1 MKAKGN
7 SVTKTAVWILMGML
21 ILGLGGFGAVNFNG
35 NVSSIGTVGDKEI
48 SVDQYARELQQQIRA
63 IEGQTGEALSFQ
75 QAQAIGLDRA
85 VLQRIVRLRA
95 LDNETTEMGISIGD
109 ENLRERIIDIPS
121 FQGIDG
127 NFDREGYRFALQ
139 QAGLS
144 EAEFE
149 DSLREEA
156 ARSLL
161 QGAISGGVTMP
172 DVYAQTLVNFVGEKR
187 SFTWAALTQDNLQ
200 APLPAPTDAD
210 LQAFYDANPDNFL
223 LPASKSITYVILT
236 PQDVL
241 DEVEISEDELRKAYE
256 DRADEYIQPE
266 RRLVERLVFPNE
278 EAANLAAAALEVSGT
293 TFDALVLDRGLTL
306 QDIDMGDVGRL
317 ELDGA
322 GEAVFAAEPGAVVG
336 PLPTNLGPALFRV
349 NGILPSLNTTFE
361 DASPALQQDL
371 AGDRAARLVEV
382 RAQDLDDQLAGGAKL
397 EQLAEESKMTL
408 GTIEWTNDSDQDIAA
423 YETFRAAAAALTE
436 GDFPKIDQLED
447 GSVFAMRLD
456 GTKPERP
463 NPFEDARILV
473 AEAWTADQ
481 LLTALTVQAEEAQS
495 ALEGGSDF
503 ATLGLTENVQENLTR
518 DAVISRA
525 PEGLLT
531 EVFEAAPGDI
541 RIIEGADGVVIARLD
556 SISAAEDNDQT
567 QQLLGQLKTQ
577 LNQQLSQDVFT
588 LYSSDVVRRTAP
600 MIDQQAINAVHVNF
614 P

>member
-408 GTIEWTNDSDQDIAA
+408 GTIEWTNGSDQDIAA

-463 NPFEDARILV
+463 NPFEDARTLV

-556 SISAAEDNDQT
+556 SISTAEDNDQT
-567 QQLLGQLKTQ
+567 QQLLGQLTTQ

>member
-210 LQAFYDANPDNFL
+210 LQAFYDANPDSFL

-408 GTIEWTNDSDQDIAA
+408 GTIEWTNGSDQDVAA

-463 NPFEDARILV
+463 NPFEDARTLV

>member
-95 LDNETTEMGISIGD
+95 LDNETTEMGISLGD

-266 RRLVERLVFPNE
+266 RRLIERLVFPNE

-408 GTIEWTNDSDQDIAA
+408 GTIEWTNGSDQDIAA

-463 NPFEDARILV
+463 NPFEDARTLV

-481 LLTALTVQAEEAQS
+481 LLTALTVQAEEARS

-556 SISAAEDNDQT
+556 SISAAEDNDQI

>member
-278 EAANLAAAALEVSGT
+278 EATNLAAAALEVNGT

-463 NPFEDARILV
+463 NPFEDARTLV

-556 SISAAEDNDQT
+556 SISAAEDNEQT
-567 QQLLGQLKTQ
+567 QQLLGQLTTQ

>member
-408 GTIEWTNDSDQDIAA
+408 GTIEWTNGSDQDIAA

-463 NPFEDARILV
+463 NPFEDARTLV

-556 SISAAEDNDQT
+556 SISAAEDNDQN

>member
-278 EAANLAAAALEVSGT
+278 EAANLAAAAFEVSGT

-408 GTIEWTNDSDQDIAA
+408 GTIEWTNGSDQDVAA

-463 NPFEDARILV
+463 NPFEDARTLV

-567 QQLLGQLKTQ
+567 QQLLGQLTTQ

>member
-7 SVTKTAVWILMGML
+7 SVAKTAVWILMGML

-35 NVSSIGTVGDKEI
+35 NVSSIGTVGDKDI

-63 IEGQTGEALSFQ
+63 IEGQTGETLSFQ

-85 VLQRIVRLRA
+85 VLQRLVRLRA
-95 LDNETTEMGISIGD
+95 LDNETAEMGISIGD

-149 DSLREEA
+149 TSLREEA

-187 SFTWAALTQDNLQ
+187 SFTWAALTEDDLQ
-200 APLPAPTDAD
+200 TPLAAPTDAD
-210 LQAFYDANPDNFL
+210 LQAFYDANPENFM
-223 LPASKSITYVILT
+223 LPASKSITYIILT

-241 DEVEISEDELRKAYE
+241 DEVEITQDELRKAYD
-256 DRADEYIQPE
+256 DRAADFIQPE

-278 EAANLAAAALEVSGT
+278 EAANMAAAALEVSGT
-293 TFDALVLDRGLTL
+293 TFDALVQDRGLTL
-306 QDIDMGDVGRL
+306 EDIDMGDVSRL
-317 ELDGA
+317 ELGAA
-322 GEAVFAAEPGAVVG
+322 GEAVFAAEAGDVVG
-336 PLPTNLGPALFRV
+336 PLPSNLGPALFRV

-361 DASPALQQDL
+361 EASPALQQDL

-382 RAQDLDDQLAGGAKL
+382 RAQELDDQLAGGATL
-397 EQLAEESKMTL
+397 EQLAEETKMTL
-408 GTIEWTNDSDQDIAA
+408 GTTEWTADSDQGIAA
-423 YETFRAAAAALTE
+423 YESFRAAAAALTD

-447 GSVFAMRLD
+447 GSVFALRLD

-463 NPFEDARILV
+463 NPFEDARASV
-473 AEAWTADQ
+473 AAAWTADQ
-481 LLTALTVQAEEAQS
+481 LLQALTAQAETAQS

-503 ATLGLTENVQENLTR
+503 ADLGLTPTDQQNLTR
-518 DAVISRA
+518 EAVISGA
-525 PEGLLT
+525 PDGLMT
-531 EVFEAAPGDI
+531 EVFDAAPGDI
-541 RIIEGADGVVIARLD
+541 RTIAGTDSVAILRVD
-556 SISAAEDNDQT
+556 SITAAEESEQT
-567 QQLLGQLKTQ
+567 RQLLDQLTTQ
-577 LNQQLSQDVFT
+577 LNQQLSQDVFA

>member
-408 GTIEWTNDSDQDIAA
+408 GTIEWTNGSDQDIAA

-463 NPFEDARILV
+463 NPFEDARTLV
-473 AEAWTADQ
+473 AGAWTADK

-567 QQLLGQLKTQ
+567 QQLLGQLTTQ

>member
-408 GTIEWTNDSDQDIAA
+408 GTIEWTNGSDQDIAA

-463 NPFEDARILV
+463 NPFEDARTLV

-556 SISAAEDNDQT
+556 SISPAEDNDQT
-567 QQLLGQLKTQ
+567 QQLLGQLTTQ

>member
-463 NPFEDARILV
+463 NPFEDARTLV

-556 SISAAEDNDQT
+556 SISPAEDNDQT
-567 QQLLGQLKTQ
+567 QQLLGQLTTQ

>member
-408 GTIEWTNDSDQDIAA
+408 GTIEWTNGSDQDIAA

-463 NPFEDARILV
+463 NPFEDARTLV

>member
-463 NPFEDARILV
+463 NPFEDARTLV

-556 SISAAEDNDQT
+556 SISAAEDNEQT
-567 QQLLGQLKTQ
+567 QQLLGQLTTQ